1 MTILF
6 KCTSAYTVF
15 ISVVLSEL
23 YYSND
28 YRVLLISDTNKPLM
42 NFIDSFKSTS
52 IWDET
57 VILNE
62 GSFEKSD
69 VEKQVFNIL
78 ENYSIDIFHL
88 FLYDLY
94 SLTFMKYIPKKTKII
109 LTEEGTMTYQPL
121 KHYKE
126 DFEKFKEN
134 KDLFQNIND
143 LKMDWERIDEIFLF
157 EPRLFDRSI
166 NKPVKKID
174 IEYLLKDYTK
184 RNDLVN
190 KLNKL
195 FSYSLKKKDY
205 EIVYFDTYLCNRNYI
220 SLDYEKYYL
229 KNIIDIIRKYNYIIK
244 LHPNEEKDFYK
255 IRYNNI
261 TVNIESNSLVPWEV
275 IYLNIIHYYPDKRLI
290 LISTC
295 STSMYNTQ
303 IIGKSVF
310 NNIYIIYLSKITKD
324 YLLDS
329 KTLDFEI
336 NNIKRFKEL
345 SYNSKI
351 YTPENFT
358 EFRKIIDDI
367 YNEKR
372 TYVINYEE
380 NIELLWLRN
389 EYLRRYN
396 FFGNTITY
404 TTLSI
409 KNGNRII
416 RLYIDYSFREFE
428 IKFDLSNI
436 EISDSTEVL
445 WKVFDISLYN
455 KLLIKD
461 IYFINQ
467 GNKKILNNKI
477 ILPNYARI
485 GKWIDISSNNTLTI
499 ILSNTHNAK
508 YLYINFFVDDL
519 KNYSILV
526 QENIMFERYF
536 QYYDLLYKWL
546 LIKQSN
552 IKLSDYFVKNNYQ
565 NVAIYGNGK
574 IGKRLLF
581 DIQSDVNVICFITG
595 EKKSFIDNDNI
606 RVACIDDLQNNNI
619 CLDVI
624 IVTPVYEFDSIKF
637 SILNKFKNVVSI
649 KEVIEDLLD
658 IT

>member
-23 YYSND
+23 YYSDN
-28 YRVLLISDTNKPLM
+28 YKILLISNTNKSLM

-52 IWDET
+52 IWDEII
-57 VILNE
+57 ILNE

-94 SLTFMKYIPKKTKII
+94 SLTFMKYISKKTKII

-121 KHYKE
+121 KHYKR
-126 DFEKFKEN
+126 DFEKLKEN

-143 LKMDWERIDEIFLF
+143 LKMNWERIDEIFLF
-157 EPRLFDRSI
+157 EPRLFDGSI

-174 IEYLLKDYTK
+174 IECLLKDYTK

-195 FSYSLKKKDY
+195 FSYSLESKNY
-205 EIVYFDTYLCNRNYI
+205 EIVYFDTYLCDRNYI

-229 KNIIDIIRKYNYIIK
+229 KNIIDIIKRYNYIIK

-255 IRYNNI
+255 LRYNNI
-261 TVNIESNSLVPWEV
+261 AINIESNSLIPWEV
-275 IYLNIIHYYPDKRLI
+275 IYLNIIHYYPDKKLI

-303 IIGKSVF
+303 IIGQHIF
-310 NNIYIIYLSKITKD
+310 NNIYVIYLSQIAKN

-329 KTLDFEI
+329 KALDFEI
-336 NNIKRFKEL
+336 NNIERFKKL
-345 SYNSKI
+345 SYGSKL
-351 YTPENFT
+351 YTPKNFI
-358 EFRKIIDDI
+358 EFSKIIDSI
-367 YNEKR
+367 YNQKR
-372 TYVINYEE
+372 TYKLNYEE
-380 NIELLWLRN
+380 NNELLWLRN
-389 EYLRRYN
+389 EHLKKCN
-396 FFGNTITY
+396 FIGNTITY
-404 TTLSI
+404 TTLSV
-409 KNGNRII
+409 KNGNMIT
-416 RLYIDYSFREFE
+416 RLYVDYSFKEFE

-445 WKVFDISLYN
+445 WKVFDIHIYN
-455 KLLIKD
+455 KLFIKD
-461 IYFINQ
+461 IYFTTQ
-467 GNKKILNNKI
+467 ENKKILDTKV
-477 ILPNYARI
+477 ILPNYVQKS
-485 GKWIDISSNNTLTI
+485 KWIDISSNNALNI
-499 ILSNTHNAK
+499 MLRNVHNAK
-508 YLYINFFVDDL
+508 YLYINFSVDDL
-519 KNYSILV
+519 KSYSLLV
-526 QENIMFERYF
+526 QENIILERYF

-546 LIKQSN
+546 LIKESN
-552 IKLSDYFVKNNYQ
+552 IKLSNYFIKNNYQ

-574 IGKRLLF
+574 IGKRLFF
-581 DIQSDVNVICFITG
+581 DIQSDINVICFITG

-606 RVACIDDLQNNNI
+606 RVACIDDLQKNNI

-624 IVTPVYEFDSIKF
+624 IVTPVYEFDNIKF

-658 IT
+658 II